1 MLYQTQNSLLY
12 QTQNVQSFTNIHKT
26 MKEKYLEQC
35 FKFIEFYNAYED
47 DTTMN
52 ISFRYVGGDAAL
64 SSSNTSFWARSLSS
78 FSCFFRDFKHSVSI
92 S

>member
-1 MLYQTQNSLLY
+1 MLYQIQNSLLY